1 MCGICGF
8 YSIGRAID
16 IQHLG
21 AATRSLAHRGPDGM
35 KTWLNESGTVGLGH
49 TRLAI
54 IDLESGQ
61 QPMSTSD
68 GRYIGVFNGEIY
80 NFRELREKLEG
91 LASRFRTRSHTEVL
105 LASFRQWGQ
114 DCLLRLDGMFAFAI
128 YDIVEQK

>member
-8 YSIGRAID
+8 YSSGHPTEPTA
-16 IQHLG
+16 LE

-35 KTWLNESGTVGLGH
+35 KTWLDESGTVGLGH

-61 QPMSTSD
+61 QPMSTTD

-80 NFRELREKLEG
+80 NFGICEKG
-91 LASRFRTRSHTEVL
+91 WKA
-105 LASFRQWGQ
+105 
-114 DCLLRLDGMFAFAI
+114 
-128 YDIVEQK
+128 